1 MNMDVFLIHLL
12 TILEHHP
19 DGICDIDSVNKQY
32 IGRMLE
38 IKCPKSRP
46 IGFIPEYYELQ
57 IQGQLEVYDL
67 EYCDYLECS
76 FIEFNSIDEF
86 LSNLTDNIHFKG
98 IIVEK
103 FNITL
108 EKVNTFT
115 NM

>member
-1 MNMDVFLIHLL
+1 M
-12 TILEHHP
+12 
-19 DGICDIDSVNKQY
+19 
-32 IGRMLE
+32 
-38 IKCPKSRP
+38 KST
-46 IGFIPEYYELQ
+46 Q
-57 IQGQLEVYDL
+57 IQGQLEVCDL

-108 EKVNTFT
+108 EKSEYIYKYVNNINEKEMTSWVDV
-115 NM
+115 N